1 MWPQGG
7 FLAGVQGGG
16 IGPNATNL
24 NLGLREGL
32 DPERR
37 GSLWQEEVG
46 RRLLRGLEDKGDVTA
61 QVGGGHLWRPWMLA

>member
-1 MWPQGG
+1 ME
-7 FLAGVQGGG
+7 

-37 GSLWQEEVG
+37 RSLWQEEVG
-46 RRLLRGLEDKGDVTA
+46 RRLLRVLENKGDVTV
-61 QVGGGHLWRPWMLA
+61 QVGGGHSWRP

>member
-1 MWPQGG
+1 MCR
-7 FLAGVQGGG
+7 GVE

-37 GSLWQEEVG
+37 RSLWQEEVG
-46 RRLLRGLEDKGDVTA
+46 RRLLRVLENKGDVTV
-61 QVGGGHLWRPWMLA
+61 QVGGGHSWRP